1 MRIAAMI
8 SGTSHDA
15 IDVAVADLAASDG
28 ELALRPLGSLG
39 VPFDDEL
46 RAGIVAALPPST
58 VGAEAL
64 CRLDTRL
71 GQAFAAAAE
80 RAVATVGEG
89 RVDLVVSHGQ
99 TIFHWV
105 DGPQALGTLQL
116 GQPAWI
122 AERTGLPVVADLRSR
137 DIAAGGHGAPLV
149 SLFDVLLLRGSGT
162 PAAALNLGG
171 IANVTI
177 VGPDP
182 PTAFDVGPANALLDA
197 AVVRLTDGRDTYDE
211 AGRRAAR
218 GTVDERL
225 LAALLADPYYALEPP
240 KSTGKEHFHADYLQ
254 AALAENGE
262 PAGDDL
268 LATLAELTARTVA
281 AACRA
286 YGVARVVA
294 SGGGV
299 ANATVMGRLSALL
312 PGVEVGTIERWGV
325 DPVAK
330 EAYAF
335 AVLGFLTVNAV
346 PGVVASCT
354 GAHRASV
361 LGAVL
366 PGADGRLPARSAP
379 EGWQPERLLVRA
391 GG

>member
-1 MRIAAMI
+1 
-8 SGTSHDA
+8 
-15 IDVAVADLAASDG
+15 
-28 ELALRPLGSLG
+28 
-39 VPFDDEL
+39 
-46 RAGIVAALPPST
+46 
-58 VGAEAL
+58 
-64 CRLDTRL
+64 
-71 GQAFAAAAE
+71 
-80 RAVATVGEG
+80 
-89 RVDLVVSHGQ
+89 
-99 TIFHWV
+99 
-105 DGPQALGTLQL
+105 
-116 GQPAWI
+116 
-122 AERTGLPVVADLRSR
+122 VVADLRSR

-149 SLFDVLLLRGSGT
+149 SLFDVLLLRGSGM

-177 VGPDP
+177 VGPEEP
-182 PTAFDVGPANALLDA
+182 IAFDVGPANALLDA
-197 AVVRLTDGRDTYDE
+197 AIVRLTDGRETYDE

-225 LAALLADPYYALEPP
+225 LAALLADPYYALQPP
-240 KSTGKEHFHADYLQ
+240 KSTGKEHFHAEYLH
-254 AALAENGE
+254 AALAEHGD

-268 LATLAELTARTVA
+268 MATLAELTARTVA

-286 YGVARVVA
+286 HGVARVVA

-299 ANATVMGRLSALL
+299 ANATVMARLSALL
-312 PGVEVGTIERWGV
+312 PGVEVVTIDQLGV

-346 PGVVASCT
+346 PGIVASCT
-354 GAHRASV
+354 GARHASV

-379 EGWQPERLLVRA
+379 EGWRPERLVIRA
-391 GG
+391 GT